1 MRRVLPAPRRN
12 RLGAV
17 TAGVVALGAAAAIVP
32 ATAPAGLLLCLAAIV
47 PAIVAVRRSRNGRAT
62 NGRLSLASL
71 VMAPVFFLV
80 AFVVV
85 RVTAPPAPARQVTDV
100 AALPVATVPA
110 TTAVASTLPQADHGT
125 SRGARA
131 CSRPQR
137 HGHAG
142 RRAPDR
148 RCSEPLGHGVRS
160 VLGRWR
166 GAGSACSLR
175 RGHALPQR
183 RRGLCAASG
192 RRRVRTAGRDGA
204 VPRRHILIQPEP
216 SRHLLGT
223 RRSGRVPVAHR
234 QGTGRR

>member
-1 MRRVLPAPRRN
+1 LRRVLLAPRRN

-85 RVTAPPAPARQVTDV
+85 GVTAPPAPARPVTDV

-110 TTAVASTLPQADHGT
+110 TTAVASTLPRPTTAPAAEPAPVADHSVTVTLAAEPPTVAVRSPSATASDPSSVAGGEPGLPAACGGDTHYRNVDGACVPRPAAAVSAPQGATARCHDGT
-125 SRGARA
+125 YSFSLNHRGT
-131 CSRPQR
+131 
-137 HGHAG
+137 
-142 RRAPDR
+142 
-148 RCSEPLGHGVRS
+148 CSEHG
-160 VLGRWR
+160 G
-166 GAGSACSLR
+166 
-175 RGHALPQR
+175 
-183 RRGLCAASG
+183 
-192 RRRVRTAGRDGA
+192 
-204 VPRRHILIQPEP
+204 
-216 SRHLLGT
+216 
-223 RRSGRVPVAHR
+223 VAEFL
-234 QGTGRR
+234 

>member
-1 MRRVLPAPRRN
+1 M
-12 RLGAV
+12 

-32 ATAPAGLLLCLAAIV
+32 ATPPAALLLCLAAIV
-47 PAIVAVRRSRNGRAT
+47 PAIVGVRRSRNGRAT
-62 NGRLSLASL
+62 NGRLSPASL

-85 RVTAPPAPARQVTDV
+85 GVTAPPAPARPVTDV

-110 TTAVASTLPQADHGT
+110 TTTVASTLRQADHGT

-166 GAGSACSLR
+166 EPGLPAACGGDTHYR
-175 RGHALPQR
+175 N
-183 RRGLCAASG
+183 
-192 RRRVRTAGRDGA
+192 VDGA
-204 VPRRHILIQPEP
+204 CVPRPAAAVSAPQGATARCHD
-216 SRHLLGT
+216 GT
-223 RRSGRVPVAHR
+223 YSFSLNHRGTCSKHGRVAEFL
-234 QGTGRR
+234 